1 MPPILSTHH
10 FETGAF
16 PLKFFCKRWVG
27 MEGRVIIGKGAG
39 QWGGQA
45 AIMMCGC
52 DGGWNGG
59 DGSLK
64 RSSNRSG
71 L

>member
-1 MPPILSTHH
+1 MGKCGG
-10 FETGAF
+10 E
-16 PLKFFCKRWVG
+16 
-27 MEGRVIIGKGAG
+27 ERVVVSKGVG

-52 DGGWNGG
+52 DDEEWSGG

-64 RSSNRSG
+64 SVFEWIWDMNHEFQPNVW
-71 L
+71 